1 MSDETKPSR
10 VWRTRRVRAYNLK
23 SGDVLAFLDIKKLK
37 EVRRTVARV
46 APSFESS
53 DNVDIHFRRW
63 RWALQM
69 KRAALVRI
77 RRLDPKRAGGPT
89 APKK

>member
-1 MSDETKPSR
+1 MSDETKPAR
-10 VWRTRRVRAYNLK
+10 EWRTRRVRAYNLK
-23 SGDVLAFLDIKKLK
+23 SGDVLAFLDIEKLK

-46 APSFESS
+46 SPSVDSS

-63 RWALQM
+63 RWGLQM

-77 RRLDPKRAGGPT
+77 RRLDPK
-89 APKK
+89 